1 MPQAPRVQLLLTGNE
16 LMSGDTV
23 DSNSAT
29 IARRLAVL
37 GLAVARKT
45 TLGDDPKALVAEL
58 TAMAGGAEVIIV
70 NGGLGP
76 TVDDL
81 TAAVVAEAAGLPLA
95 EHPEALAH
103 LERWCAGRGLPLD
116 GANRKQA
123 LLPAGCTILPNARG
137 SAVGFAVD
145 LRVNTGSCRVYC
157 TPGVPGELAT
167 MLEPVCEDLTAR
179 WPGLP
184 AVDILR
190 LQTFGLGESTAQQ
203 LIADDGAGEG
213 AAPWPAA
220 VSLGFRAGAPQLE
233 IKLAVTDPAAGA
245 DRDACLARLDAL
257 FGDHI
262 IGRGD
267 ATLAGVLLE
276 LLRERG
282 LTVTTAESCT
292 GGAIAAA
299 LTRIPGS
306 SAGFEA
312 GYVTYSN
319 AIKTRTL
326 GVGEDTLATHGAVS
340 EAVVREMALGALAQ
354 SGADLAVSVSGV
366 AGPDGG
372 TPAKPVGTVW
382 LAWGDRE
389 QLDTVCLHWPVERTL
404 FQTMV
409 AALALD
415 LLRRRL
421 LGLPPLPHYARQRRA
436 VVS

>member
-1 MPQAPRVQLLLTGNE
+1 MSQTPRVQLLLTGNE

-29 IARRLAVL
+29 IARRLASH
-37 GLAVARKT
+37 GLAVGRKA
-45 TLGDDPKALVAEL
+45 TLGDDPGALVAEL
-58 TAMAGGAEVIIV
+58 TAMAGAAEVVIV

-81 TAAVVAEAAGLPLA
+81 TAAVVAEAAGLALT
-95 EHPEALAH
+95 EHPAALAH

-116 GANRKQA
+116 DANRKQA
-123 LLPAGCTILPNARG
+123 LLPADCAILPNARG
-137 SAVGFAVD
+137 SAVGFA
-145 LRVNTGSCRVYC
+145 LNLGSCRVYC

-167 MLEPVCEDLTAR
+167 MLEPICEDLTAR
-179 WPGLP
+179 WPDLT

-203 LIADDGAGEG
+203 LIADDRGP
-213 AAPWPAA
+213 PWPPS

-233 IKLAVTDPAAGA
+233 IKLAITDPAAA
-245 DRDACLARLDAL
+245 AARDACLGRLEAL

-262 IGRGD
+262 IGRGE
-267 ATLAGVLLE
+267 ANLASVLLA
-276 LLRERG
+276 LLKAQG
-282 LTVTTAESCT
+282 LTVATAESCT

-306 SAGFEA
+306 SAAFEA

-326 GVGEDTLATHGAVS
+326 GVSEATLASHGAVS
-340 EAVVREMALGALAQ
+340 EAVVREMAAGALDR

-366 AGPDGG
+366 AGPEGG
-372 TPAKPVGTVW
+372 TAAKPVGTVW
-382 LAWGDRE
+382 LAWGDRQ

-404 FQTMV
+404 FQTML

-421 LGLPPLPHYARQRRA
+421 LGLPPLPRYAAQRRA
-436 VVS
+436 G

>member
-37 GLAVARKT
+37 GLAVARKA
-45 TLGDDPKALVAEL
+45 TLGDDPGALVAEL
-58 TAMAGGAEVIIV
+58 TAMAGAAEVIII

-95 EHPEALAH
+95 EHPDALAH

-116 GANRKQA
+116 AANRKQA
-123 LLPAGCTILPNARG
+123 LLPAGCTILPNERG

-145 LRVNTGSCRVYC
+145 LAVDHGRCRVYC

-167 MLEPVCEDLTAR
+167 MLEPVCEDLAAR
-179 WPGLP
+179 WPGLD
-184 AVDILR
+184 AMDILR
-190 LQTFGLGESTAQQ
+190 LQTFGLGESSAQQ
-203 LIADDGAGEG
+203 LIADDAGDG
-213 AAPWPAA
+213 AAPWPTA

-233 IKLAVTDPAAGA
+233 IKLAVTDPTADAA
-245 DRDACLARLDAL
+245 REACLARLEAL

-267 ATLAGVLLE
+267 ATLAAVLVD
-276 LLRERG
+276 LLRENG

-299 LTRIPGS
+299 LTRVPGA

-326 GVGEDTLATHGAVS
+326 GVREETLAAHGAVS
-340 EAVVREMALGALAQ
+340 EAVVREMAEGALER

-382 LAWGDRE
+382 LAWGDRAR
-389 QLDTVCLHWPVERTL
+389 LDTVCLHWPVERTL

-421 LGLPPLPHYARQRRA
+421 LGLPPLPYYARQRRA
-436 VVS
+436 G

>member
-1 MPQAPRVQLLLTGNE
+1 MPQTPRVQLLLTGNE

-37 GLAVARKT
+37 GLAVARKA
-45 TLGDDPKALVAEL
+45 TLGDDREALVTEL
-58 TAMAGGAEVIIV
+58 MAMARTAEVIIV

-103 LERWCAGRGLPLD
+103 LEHWCAGRGLPLD

-123 LLPAGCTILPNARG
+123 LLPAGCAILPNARG
-137 SAVGFAVD
+137 SAVGFALDLVVD
-145 LRVNTGSCRVYC
+145 HGRCRVYC

-167 MLEPVCEDLTAR
+167 MLEPICEDLTAR
-179 WPGLP
+179 WPGLT

-203 LIADDGAGEG
+203 LIADDLAEDR
-213 AAPWPAA
+213 AAPWPPA
-220 VSLGFRAGAPQLE
+220 VDLGFRAGAPQLE
-233 IKLAVTDPAAGA
+233 IKLAVTDPAAGSA
-245 DRDACLARLDAL
+245 RDACLARLEAL

-267 ATLAGVLLE
+267 ATLAGVLLD

-299 LTRIPGS
+299 LTRVPGS

-319 AIKTRTL
+319 TIKTRTL
-326 GVGEDTLATHGAVS
+326 GVREETLAAHGAVS
-340 EAVVREMALGALAQ
+340 EAVVREMAAGALEC

-382 LAWGDRE
+382 LAWGDRA

-421 LGLPPLPHYARQRRA
+421 LGLPPLPRYARQRRA
-436 VVS
+436 G

>member
-37 GLAVARKT
+37 GLAVVRKT

-58 TAMAGGAEVIIV
+58 TAMAGAAEVIIV

-81 TAAVVAEAAGLPLA
+81 TAAVVAEVAGLPLA

-123 LLPAGCTILPNARG
+123 LLPAGCAILPNERG

-145 LRVNTGSCRVYC
+145 LSVDHGSCRVYC
-157 TPGVPGELAT
+157 TPGVPGELTT

-179 WPGLP
+179 WPGLD

-203 LIADDGAGEG
+203 LIADDAADEG
-213 AAPWPAA
+213 AASWPTA

-233 IKLAVTDPAAGA
+233 IKLAVTDPAAGEA
-245 DRDACLARLDAL
+245 RDACLARLEAL

-267 ATLAGVLLE
+267 ATLAGVLLD

-326 GVGEDTLATHGAVS
+326 GVREASLAAHGAVS
-340 EAVVREMALGALAQ
+340 EAVVREMAEGALDR

-389 QLDTVCLHWPVERTL
+389 RLDTVCLHWPVERTL

>member
-1 MPQAPRVQLLLTGNE
+1 MPQTPRVQLLLTGNE

-29 IARRLAVL
+29 IAHRLATL
-37 GLAVARKT
+37 GLAVGRKV
-45 TLGDDPKALVAEL
+45 TLGDDPAALVAEL
-58 TAMAGGAEVIIV
+58 AAMARDAEVVIV

-145 LRVNTGSCRVYC
+145 LGSCRIYC

-167 MLEPVCEDLTAR
+167 MLEPVCDDLTER
-179 WPGLP
+179 WPGLG

-203 LIADDGAGEG
+203 LIADDNAREH
-213 AAPWPAA
+213 AAPWPPA
-220 VSLGFRAGAPQLE
+220 VNLGFRAGAPQLE
-233 IKLAVTDPAAGA
+233 IKLAITDPAAAA
-245 DRDACLARLDAL
+245 DRDACLARLEAL

-267 ATLAGVLLE
+267 ASLAGELLA

-282 LTVTTAESCT
+282 LTVATAESCT

-299 LTRIPGS
+299 LTRVPGS
-306 SAGFEA
+306 SAAFEA

-326 GVGEDTLATHGAVS
+326 GVREETLATHGAVS
-340 EAVVREMALGALAQ
+340 EAVVREMATGALERA
-354 SGADLAVSVSGV
+354 GADLAVAVSGV
-366 AGPDGG
+366 AGPEGG
-372 TPAKPVGTVW
+372 TAAKPVGTVW

-389 QLDTVCLHWPVERTL
+389 QLDTVCLLWPVERTL

-421 LGLPPLPHYARQRRA
+421 LALPPLPSYARQRRA
-436 VVS
+436 A